1 MTADILNAF
10 LEGAR
15 KVLSKEAKSTVSRTG
30 LFKDPT
36 DQVSDA
42 VIVYVSIVGQ
52 LRGMLLIGM
61 PKDTARNIASVM
73 LDEPQPELTE
83 MGFSALAELANLI
96 AGGTCTEL
104 EKIGMS
110 CDITPP
116 TIMFG
121 GRSRLSTLALPRYVI
136 PLNADKAGDFS
147 LHVAVAPA

>member
-15 KVLSKEAKSTVSRTG
+15 KVLGSEVKSVVSRTG
-30 LFKDPT
+30 LYKDPT
-36 DQVSDA
+36 DQVSDE

-61 PKDTARNIASVM
+61 PKDTARNIAGVM
-73 LDEPQPELTE
+73 LDESQPELTE
-83 MGFSALAELANLI
+83 MGFSALAEMANLI
-96 AGGTCTEL
+96 AGNTCTEL
-104 EKIGMS
+104 ERIGMA

-121 GRSRLSTLALPRYVI
+121 GRSRLSTLSLPRFVI
-136 PLNADKAGDFS
+136 PLDVERAGS
-147 LHVAVAPA
+147 LCLHVAVTTA